1 MKKCLIPALIFALA
15 AAFSA
20 MISPETN
27 TLGGAADIPIR
38 KVASGKIIHRFHDT
52 SPISPSGKYIA
63 LFRIPFE
70 DHYPEAGD
78 VGEVVLIDMAT
89 GKETVIERSFGW
101 EMQVG
106 ANVQWGATDHELFYN
121 Q

>member
-1 MKKCLIPALIFALA
+1 MKNCLIILLVCTLA
-15 AAFSA
+15 ATFSG
-20 MISPETN
+20 MIFPEQN

-38 KVASGKIIHRFHDT
+38 KIASGKIIHRFHDT

-78 VGEVVLIDMAT
+78 AGEVVLINIAT
-89 GKETVIERSFGW
+89 GKETIVERSFGW

-106 ANVQWGATDHELFYN
+106 ANVQW
-121 Q
+121 